1 MDKLSQ
7 RLDVSDP
14 LAALAMSEAAN
25 KSRKQ
30 GTGAKMEEAAGQL
43 EKNQMGQA
51 QAHQVEARRDLR
63 DLVDSVDA
71 VLNRR
76 SAKGRMEKL
85 ERRVKATIIAMSF
98 GFYLVFGTPLWI
110 LSWVLCKYPRSWNH
124 WDPPLC
130 LSILALLTL
139 VPVAVAFV
147 HDLRTLKPTVW
158 NAPFRIGS
166 VLVPLLMITD
176 FLAFQEPQDLLMYC
190 ERAMVLT
197 NGVTPLMPVL
207 FLALLGAAWQAC
219 ELRRVRTL
227 KRLNDTNPKEEQ
239 PSGESQATQTNSKQ
253 DQHTGES
260 QVDQAMRSI
269 IHTYEDF
276 RSFLKTQPWIWFHL
290 QKKDTRVYTLVLL
303 TFTLTILVLAGLRAI
318 PTVEFE
324 GFQIGYRAVF
334 SVACLVLVFELIELI
349 TLWRI
354 ARDLL
359 EAITNLPIIKAFD
372 RLPLRAGVFGQVT
385 DRTLKQSEREHLI
398 TWQARLLARDFSRIK
413 DQLFSISMLP
423 SNEEKS
429 GQLKKKQ
436 KELEETLCLLKD
448 GGGELNR
455 VIGEAYHE
463 TSCML
468 SSHSGYTGPSPWLSP
483 MCHSLVSRAR
493 AWSLLRN
500 GPLRSRPT
508 AGTLTNPSPSSGTGS
523 SPPRITWL

>member
-1 MDKLSQ
+1 M
-7 RLDVSDP
+7 
-14 LAALAMSEAAN
+14 
-25 KSRKQ
+25 
-30 GTGAKMEEAAGQL
+30 
-43 EKNQMGQA
+43 
-51 QAHQVEARRDLR
+51 
-63 DLVDSVDA
+63 
-71 VLNRR
+71 
-76 SAKGRMEKL
+76 
-85 ERRVKATIIAMSF
+85 
-98 GFYLVFGTPLWI
+98 
-110 LSWVLCKYPRSWNH
+110 
-124 WDPPLC
+124 
-130 LSILALLTL
+130 
-139 VPVAVAFV
+139 
-147 HDLRTLKPTVW
+147 W

-448 GGGELNR
+448 GGGEFEPSHWRSLSRNLVYVVEPFWLHRPIAVAFADVPLPGIKSESLEPPQEWAFEKSANCGDSDESVSQLRNWLFAAEDYMALISVSHLNLIFAYLWSLIEFL
-455 VIGEAYHE
+455 VIGGLALLLSI
-463 TSCML
+463 TSYPFEPQGILLTTMGL
-468 SSHSGYTGPSPWLSP
+468 AIAVLMFEIASIVIH
-483 MCHSLVSRAR
+483 MNRNELVSRIR
-493 AWSLLRN
+493 KTPPHKISLDRPFL
-500 GPLRSRPT
+500 GAVFTYILPLLFALAALSLSLSDLFRSWFEPIFR
-508 AGTLTNPSPSSGTGS
+508 
-523 SPPRITWL
+523 

>member
-1 MDKLSQ
+1 
-7 RLDVSDP
+7 
-14 LAALAMSEAAN
+14 
-25 KSRKQ
+25 
-30 GTGAKMEEAAGQL
+30 MEEAAGQL

-71 VLNRR
+71 VLNRHSR
-76 SAKGRMEKL
+76 ERQNGEL
-85 ERRVKATIIAMSF
+85 EHHVKATIIAMSF

-147 HDLRTLKPTVW
+147 HDLRTSKPTVW

-324 GFQIGYRAVF
+324 GFQIGYRAVILGGVPRSGF
-334 SVACLVLVFELIELI
+334 RANRADH
-349 TLWRI
+349 TLEDCQGFTGGHYKLTHYQGIRPPATSRRGVWPGNRSN
-354 ARDLL
+354 L
-359 EAITNLPIIKAFD
+359 EAK
-372 RLPLRAGVFGQVT
+372 
-385 DRTLKQSEREHLI
+385 
-398 TWQARLLARDFSRIK
+398 
-413 DQLFSISMLP
+413 
-423 SNEEKS
+423 
-429 GQLKKKQ
+429 
-436 KELEETLCLLKD
+436 
-448 GGGELNR
+448 
-455 VIGEAYHE
+455 
-463 TSCML
+463 
-468 SSHSGYTGPSPWLSP
+468 
-483 MCHSLVSRAR
+483 
-493 AWSLLRN
+493 
-500 GPLRSRPT
+500 
-508 AGTLTNPSPSSGTGS
+508 
-523 SPPRITWL
+523 